1 MSQVVTSKVN
11 ARRGRRAAELRK
23 RGVPWLMLTP
33 AIAILGG
40 FIIYPAAN
48 AIYLALTSTNLL
60 NISAQKFVGLE
71 NFRRILQRPDFWES
85 LRNSAI
91 WTFGNVAFQL
101 VVGMIGA
108 LILNAKFRG
117 RGFIRG
123 LVLLPWATPSV
134 LVALMWLWIL
144 DPNLGV
150 ANHILHALGVTH
162 SPIAFLSDPNTAL
175 PTLMGIDIWQGIPFF
190 AVMILAALQGV
201 PGDLLEAAR
210 IDGASVWVTYWRVVL
225 PLIMPTVL
233 ITVMLRLIWT
243 ANYFDLI
250 LVLTNGGPANASLT
264 LPLNAYLTAYKGT
277 DLGSGAALG
286 VVQAILLAVLVIV
299 YMRRVRKS
307 ELA

>member
-1 MSQVVTSKVN
+1 
-11 ARRGRRAAELRK
+11 
-23 RGVPWLMLTP
+23 MLTP
-33 AIAILGG
+33 AIVILGG
-40 FIIYPAAN
+40 FIIYPAVN
-48 AIYLALTSTNLL
+48 AIYLSLTSTNLL

-150 ANHILHALGVTH
+150 ANHLLHTLGVTN
-162 SPIAFLSDPNTAL
+162 SPIAFLSEPNTAL

-286 VVQAILLAVLVIV
+286 VVQAILLAVLVVI